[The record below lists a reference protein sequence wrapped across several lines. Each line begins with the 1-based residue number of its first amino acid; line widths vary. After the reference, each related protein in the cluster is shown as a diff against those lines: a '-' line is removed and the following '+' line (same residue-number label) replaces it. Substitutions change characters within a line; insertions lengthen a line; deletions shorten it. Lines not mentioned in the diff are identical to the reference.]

1 MAAIRDGPRN
11 RLLRN
16 GAHQDSTGT
25 EIFMSWNPLLKQRI
39 LAMLYTIAVVLLVLW
54 LLGLVTSYT
63 IGGFIHV
70 LLVIA
75 IVVVLLRII
84 NGQKPV

>member
-1 MAAIRDGPRN
+1 
-11 RLLRN
+11 
-16 GAHQDSTGT
+16 
-25 EIFMSWNPLLKQRI
+25 
-39 LAMLYTIAVVLLVLW
+39 MLYTIAVVLLILW

-75 IVVVLLRII
+75 LVIVLLRII
-84 NGQKPV
+84 NGQRAV